1 MKPVLFALDGH
12 DALAEHL
19 CRAHALEPGLFE
31 RRRFPDGETYLRLRT
46 AVAGRAVILLCSLD
60 RPDEKAMPLIFAA
73 DAAHAQG
80 AVQVGLIAPY
90 LAYMRQDRAFH
101 EGEAITS
108 ISFARLISA
117 AFDWLVTVD
126 PHLHRHP
133 QLDCIYSIP
142 AIAVSA
148 AAPIADWLRANVPS
162 PMLIGPDA
170 ESSQWVA
177 QVAALAAI
185 PSAIL
190 RKRRQGDLDVVID
203 GPELE
208 VPATR
213 TPVVIDDIISSG
225 GTMIEAVKLV
235 RRRARR
241 DPICLGVHAL
251 FAGDAFERLS
261 RAGAARIV
269 TSNTIPHA
277 TNAID
282 VGAEIG
288 AALTTVLRRSP
299 D

>member
-1 MKPVLFALDGH
+1 VKPILFALDGH
-12 DALAEHL
+12 EAMADQL
-19 CRAHALEPGLFE
+19 CRAHGLEPGGID
-31 RRRFPDGETYLRLRT
+31 RRRFPDGESYLRLET
-46 AVAGRAVILLCSLD
+46 AVSGREVILLYSLE
-60 RPDEKAMPLIFAA
+60 RPDEKALPLIFAA
-73 DAAHAQG
+73 DAARAQG
-80 AVQVGLIAPY
+80 AIRVGLIAPY
-90 LAYMRQDRAFH
+90 LAYMRQDRAFR

-108 ISFARLISA
+108 ISFARLVSA
-117 AFDWLVTVD
+117 AFDWLITVD

-133 QLDCIYSIP
+133 RLDSIYSIP

-148 AAPIADWLRANVPS
+148 AKPIADWLRANVPS

-170 ESSQWVA
+170 ESSQWVDHI
-177 QVAALAAI
+177 AALAGT

-213 TPVVIDDIISSG
+213 TPVVIDDIISSA

-235 RRRARR
+235 RQRVRR
-241 DPICLGVHAL
+241 DPICVGVHAL
-251 FAGDAFERLS
+251 FAGDALERLS
-261 RAGAARIV
+261 QAGTARIV

-288 AALTTVLRRSP
+288 AALTTMLSRSP
-299 D
+299 N